1 MSQLIQEQ
9 SRVPYVTHPST
20 GRFSHNGQR
29 GFTLIELMIVL
40 VIIGIVASI
49 AYPSYTRYVQKSVR
63 TDAHAGLM
71 QAASELERCYT
82 RTYAYSD
89 CTISESSPENNYVIK
104 KSISGNGYLLTA
116 SNTQNDGCEEDI
128 TLSSS
133 GERLPNDCW

>member
-1 MSQLIQEQ
+1 M
-9 SRVPYVTHPST
+9 PYVTHPSS

-82 RTYAYSD
+82 RTYAYDDNSCD
-89 CTISESSPENNYVIK
+89 IADESPEK
-104 KSISGNGYLLTA
+104 KYNIDVDTVSGDNGGYTVTA
-116 SNTQNDGCEEDI
+116 MTKNGQNDGCEEPL
-128 TLSSS
+128 TLDAL
-133 GERLPNDCW
+133 GRQLPDECW

>member
-1 MSQLIQEQ
+1 MS
-9 SRVPYVTHPST
+9 YVSNLSS
-20 GRFSHNGQR
+20 GRSLLNGQR

-40 VIIGIVASI
+40 VIIGIVAAI

-82 RTYAYSD
+82 RSYSYRD
-89 CTISESSPENNYVIK
+89 CTINAFSPEKNYEIAE
-104 KSISGNGYLLTA
+104 SINGDGYLLTA
-116 SNTQNDGCEEDI
+116 STAQDDGCEENI

-133 GERLPNDCW
+133 GERLPNACW

>member
-1 MSQLIQEQ
+1 M
-9 SRVPYVTHPST
+9 PYVSHLFP
-20 GRFSHNGQR
+20 GRSFLNGQR

-82 RTYAYSD
+82 RTYVYSNCPLD
-89 CTISESSPENNYVIK
+89 DSLHSPEHNYKIK
-104 KSISGNGYLLTA
+104 KEISGSGYLLTA
-116 SNTQNDGCEEDI
+116 TTEQNDGCDKPL

-133 GERLPNDCW
+133 GERLPYDCW

>member
-1 MSQLIQEQ
+1 MSPLIQER
-9 SRVPYVTHPST
+9 SRVSYTSHLST
-20 GRFSHNGQR
+20 GRSLLNGQR

-82 RTYAYSD
+82 RSYSYSY
-89 CTISESSPENNYVIK
+89 CTISELSPEKNYEIAE
-104 KSISGNGYLLTA
+104 SINGDGYLLTA
-116 SNTQNDGCEEDI
+116 STVQDDGCEEDI

-133 GERLPNDCW
+133 GERLPNACW

>member
-1 MSQLIQEQ
+1 M
-9 SRVPYVTHPST
+9 PYVSHLCT
-20 GRFSHNGQR
+20 GRSYLNGQR

-82 RTYAYSD
+82 RTYVYSNCPLD
-89 CTISESSPENNYVIK
+89 DPFLSPEHNYEIEAE
-104 KSISGNGYLLTA
+104 ISGSGYLLTA
-116 SNTQNDGCEEDI
+116 STDQNDGCEKAI

>member
-1 MSQLIQEQ
+1 VS
-9 SRVPYVTHPST
+9 YVSHPFT
-20 GRFSHNGQR
+20 GRSFLKGQR

-71 QAASELERCYT
+71 QVASELERCYT
-82 RTYAYSD
+82 RTYTYNNCSNSD
-89 CTISESSPENNYVIK
+89 TFSPEKHYTIEV
-104 KSISGNGYLLTA
+104 KSTGDGYLLTA
-116 SNTQNDGCEEDI
+116 TPNPKLNQNDGCDEPL

-133 GERLPNDCW
+133 GERLPDACW

>member
-1 MSQLIQEQ
+1 M
-9 SRVPYVTHPST
+9 PYVTHPST

-82 RTYAYSD
+82 RTYSYEGCD
-89 CTISESSPENNYVIK
+89 VLNESPDKNYAITVDPD
-104 KSISGNGYLLTA
+104 SGGGYTLTA
-116 SNTQNDGCEEDI
+116 STEQNDGCSENI
-128 TLSSS
+128 TLTAR
-133 GERLPNDCW
+133 GEREPDGSDGGPDCW

>member
-1 MSQLIQEQ
+1 VS
-9 SRVPYVTHPST
+9 YVSNLST
-20 GRFSHNGQR
+20 GRSLLNGQR

-82 RTYAYSD
+82 RSYSYSD
-89 CTISESSPENNYVIK
+89 CTISELSPEKNYEIAE
-104 KSISGNGYLLTA
+104 SINGDGYLLTA
-116 SNTQNDGCEEDI
+116 STVQDDGCEEDI

-133 GERLPNDCW
+133 GERLPNACW